1 MGLVP
6 KSHSSCSLLSMSKTL
21 AWEGVLK
28 VVVVGVGGSSDCCS
42 SLGLPESVVLA
53 FLSVVTS
60 HLLVS
65 IELP

>member
-6 KSHSSCSLLSMSKTL
+6 TSHSGRSLLPMSKTL

-28 VVVVGVGGSSDCCS
+28 VVVVGVGGPSDCCS
-42 SLGLPESVVLA
+42 SLGLPGSVVLA